1 MKKYS
6 EGYTGSDPDQ
16 GLKEILWKALTM
28 QIPDMHQTQSHYD
41 FHCQPTQLFTTR
53 LGGDIKLLNCKKKLS
68 FQKCPKYLLKT
79 QPIINLH
86 STEK

>member
-16 GLKEILWKALTM
+16 GLKEILWKALNNA
-28 QIPDMHQTQSHYD
+28 DMHQTPSHYD

-53 LGGDIKLLNCKKKLS
+53 LGGILS
-68 FQKCPKYLLKT
+68 F
-79 QPIINLH
+79 
-86 STEK
+86 